1 MSFLEI
7 KNISKQFGDVYALK
21 EISFSVA
28 QGEIHAVCGENGAG
42 KSTLIKI
49 LNGVY
54 SSGNYEGNFSID
66 GNEIHFKNIHEAE
79 AAGVAVIHQE
89 LSLVKT
95 MSVAENIFLGNEP
108 SRFGIIQ
115 RHQIHVVAKKLLE
128 QVGLTVSPETEVSEL
143 GIGEQQLVEIAKALN
158 KNARLLILDEPTT
171 ALTETETEKLFDL
184 LQQLQT
190 SGVTIIYI
198 SHRLK
203 EIKSLCNRVTVLR
216 DGKFIATKVVV
227 YNINNSGTTQ
237 IQAEPNFSEKELIKL
252 MVGREITEL
261 YPKTQTKT
269 GLKVLELKNYS
280 LFDSSRK
287 RKIDSVNLEVRSGE
301 ILGIAGL
308 MGSGRTELLMGIIG
322 AWKGKQD
329 GEILFN
335 NKKVKFNSPAEAIAN
350 GIALVSEDRKR
361 LGLILPQSIRFNLN
375 LSTMKNISSVG
386 ILSGGKEMKRTLE
399 MIQQLSVK
407 TNSTETEVQQL
418 SGGNQQ
424 KVVIGKCLLVNPK
437 LLLLDEPTRG
447 IDVGA
452 RAEIYELM
460 NKLVNEGMAIIMVSS
475 DLSEVIGMSNRIV
488 VMNEGKISGDFSSG
502 VTQEEIMM
510 AATSEHQFEN

>member
-7 KNISKQFGDVYALK
+7 KKISKQFGSVYALK
-21 EISFSVA
+21 EISFDFE

-49 LNGVY
+49 LSGVY
-54 SSGNYEGNFSID
+54 SNGNYDGNFFIN

-79 AAGVAVIHQE
+79 ATGVAVIHQE

-95 MSVAENIFLGNEP
+95 MNVAENIFLGNEP

-115 RHQIHVVAKKLLE
+115 QHRIHSVAKKLLE
-128 QVGLTVSPETEVSEL
+128 QVGLSISPETEVSEL
-143 GIGEQQLVEIAKALN
+143 GIGEQQLIEIAKALN
-158 KNARLLILDEPTT
+158 KKARLLILDEPTT
-171 ALTETETEKLFDL
+171 ALTETETEKLFGL
-184 LQQLQT
+184 LRHLQL
-190 SGVTIIYI
+190 SGVTVIYI

-216 DGKFIATKVVV
+216 DGKFVATRSVH
-227 YNINNSGTTQ
+227 NI
-237 IQAEPNFSEKELIKL
+237 SENELIKL

-261 YPKTQTKT
+261 YPPHITRLQTEPNNI
-269 GLKVLELKNYS
+269 LKLKNYS
-280 LFDSSRK
+280 LFDLSGK
-287 RKIDSVNLEVRSGE
+287 KKIDSVNLEVHAGE

-322 AWKGKQD
+322 AWKGKQE

-350 GIALVSEDRKR
+350 GIALLSEDRKR

-375 LSTMKNISSVG
+375 LSTMKNISSGG
-386 ILSGGKEMKRTLE
+386 ILSGGKEIKRTLE

-407 TNSTETEVQQL
+407 TNSAETEVQQL

-424 KVVIGKCLLVNPK
+424 KVVIGKCLLINPK
-437 LLLLDEPTRG
+437 LLLL
-447 IDVGA
+447 
-452 RAEIYELM
+452 
-460 NKLVNEGMAIIMVSS
+460 
-475 DLSEVIGMSNRIV
+475 
-488 VMNEGKISGDFSSG
+488 
-502 VTQEEIMM
+502 
-510 AATSEHQFEN
+510 

>member
-7 KNISKQFGDVYALK
+7 KNISKQFGRVYALK
-21 EISFSVA
+21 EISFEVE

-49 LNGVY
+49 LSGVY
-54 SSGNYEGNFSID
+54 SSGNYEGSFFID

-79 AAGVAVIHQE
+79 ATGVAVIHQE

-108 SRFGIIQ
+108 SHVGIIQ
-115 RHQIHVVAKKLLE
+115 QHQIHSASKKLLE
-128 QVGLTVSPETEVSEL
+128 QVGLSISPETEVSEL
-143 GIGEQQLVEIAKALN
+143 GIGEQQLIEIAKALN
-158 KNARLLILDEPTT
+158 KKARLLILDEPTT
-171 ALTETETEKLFDL
+171 ALTETETGKLFGL
-184 LQQLQT
+184 LRQLQS
-190 SGVTIIYI
+190 SGVTVIYI

-216 DGKFIATKVVV
+216 DGKFVATRSVHD
-227 YNINNSGTTQ
+227 I
-237 IQAEPNFSEKELIKL
+237 SENELIKL

-261 YPKTQTKT
+261 YPPHITRLQTEPNNI
-269 GLKVLELKNYS
+269 LKLKNYS
-280 LFDSSRK
+280 LFDLSGK
-287 RKIDSVNLEVRSGE
+287 KKIDSVNLEVHAGE

-322 AWKGKQD
+322 ALKGKQE

-335 NKKVKFNSPAEAIAN
+335 NEKVKFNSPAEAIAK

-375 LSTMKNISSVG
+375 LSTMKNISNAG
-386 ILSGGKEMKRTLE
+386 ILSRGKEMKHTLE

-407 TNSTETEVQQL
+407 TNSSETEVQQL

-424 KVVIGKCLLVNPK
+424 KVVIGKCLLLNPK

-460 NKLVNEGMAIIMVSS
+460 HQLLQQGMAIIMVSS
-475 DLSEVIGMSNRIV
+475 DLPEVIGMSNRIV
-488 VMNEGKISGDFSSG
+488 VMNEGKICGEFSSG

-510 AATSEHQFEN
+510 AATGELIGVQ

>member
-7 KNISKQFGDVYALK
+7 KNISKQFGGVYALK
-21 EISFSVA
+21 EISFEVG

-42 KSTLIKI
+42 KSTLIKT
-49 LNGVY
+49 LSGVY

-66 GNEIHFKNIHEAE
+66 GNKIHFNNIHEAE

-89 LSLVKT
+89 LSLVKSMT
-95 MSVAENIFLGNEP
+95 VAENIFLGNEP

-115 RHQIHVVAKKLLE
+115 QHQIHSTTKKLLE
-128 QVGLTVSPETEVSEL
+128 QVGLTISPEIEVSEL

-158 KNARLLILDEPTT
+158 KKARLLILDEPTT
-171 ALTETETEKLFDL
+171 SLTETETEKLFGL
-184 LQQLQT
+184 LRQLQS
-190 SGVTIIYI
+190 SGVTVIYI

-203 EIKSLCNRVTVLR
+203 EIKTLCNRVTVLR
-216 DGKFIATKVVV
+216 DGKFI
-227 YNINNSGTTQ
+227 TTRAVAD
-237 IQAEPNFSEKELIKL
+237 ISEMELIKL
-252 MVGREITEL
+252 MVGREITDL
-261 YPKTQTKT
+261 YPKSAT
-269 GLKVLELKNYS
+269 GLITEQGDGAPVLTLKNYS
-280 LFDSSRK
+280 LFDSSGK
-287 RKIDSVNLEVRSGE
+287 KKIDSVNLEVHGGE

-322 AWKGKQD
+322 AWKGKQK

-375 LSTMKNISSVG
+375 LSTMKNISNAG
-386 ILSGGKEMKRTLE
+386 ILSGGKEMKHTLE

-407 TNSTETEVQQL
+407 TNSSETEVQQL

-460 NKLVNEGMAIIMVSS
+460 NQLLHQGMAIIMVSS
-475 DLSEVIGMSNRIV
+475 DLPEVIGMSNRIV
-488 VMNEGKISGDFSSG
+488 VMNEGKISGAFSSG
-502 VTQEEIMM
+502 ITQEEIMM
-510 AATSEHQFEN
+510 AATRELIDVQ

>member
-1 MSFLEI
+1 MNFLEI
-7 KNISKQFGDVYALK
+7 KNISKEFGGVYALK
-21 EISFSVA
+21 EISFGISK
-28 QGEIHAVCGENGAG
+28 GEIHAVCGENGAG

-49 LNGVY
+49 LSGVY
-54 SSGNYEGNFSID
+54 SSGNYEGSFFLE
-66 GNEIHFKNIHEAE
+66 GKEIHFRNIRDAE
-79 AAGVAVIHQE
+79 VSGVAVIHQE
-89 LSLVKT
+89 LSLVKNMT
-95 MSVAENIFLGNEP
+95 VAENIFLGNEI
-108 SRFGIIQ
+108 SSFGIIQ
-115 RHQIHVVAKKLLE
+115 RHQIHSATKKLLV
-128 QVGLTVSPETEVSEL
+128 QVGLSISLETEVSEL

-158 KNARLLILDEPTT
+158 KKAQLLILDEPTT
-171 ALTETETEKLFDL
+171 ALTETETEKLFGL
-184 LQQLQT
+184 LRQLQ
-190 SGVTIIYI
+190 SDGVTVIYI

-216 DGKFIATKVVV
+216 DGKFIATRVVGQV
-227 YNINNSGTTQ
+227 TNNGNDS
-237 IQAEPNFSEKELIKL
+237 ISEKELIQL

-261 YPKTQTKT
+261 YPKSESEI
-269 GLKVLELKNYS
+269 GEIILELKDFS
-280 LFDSSRK
+280 LYDSLSK
-287 RKIDSVNLEVRSGE
+287 KKIDSVNLKVHSGE

-322 AWKGKQD
+322 ASNAKQT
-329 GEILFN
+329 GEIFFH
-335 NKKVKFNSPAEAIAN
+335 NKKVKFNSTSEALAN

-375 LSTMKNISSVG
+375 LSTMKNISSAG

-407 TNSTETEVQQL
+407 TNSSETEVQHL

-460 NKLVNEGMAIIMVSS
+460 NQLVRQGMAIIMVSS
-475 DLSEVIGMSNRIV
+475 DLSEVIGMSNRIA
-488 VMNEGKISGDFSSG
+488 VMHEGKITGEFSSS

-510 AATSEHQFEN
+510 AATGEILI

>member
-7 KNISKQFGDVYALK
+7 KNISKQFGGDYALK
-21 EISFSVA
+21 EISFSLE

-49 LNGVY
+49 LSGVY
-54 SSGNYEGNFSID
+54 SSGNYEGSFFID

-79 AAGVAVIHQE
+79 ATGVAVIHQE

-108 SRFGIIQ
+108 SHFGIIQ
-115 RHQIHVVAKKLLE
+115 QHQIHSTSKKLLE
-128 QVGLTVSPETEVSEL
+128 QVGLSISPETEVSEL
-143 GIGEQQLVEIAKALN
+143 GIGEQQLIEIAKALN
-158 KNARLLILDEPTT
+158 KKARLLILDEPTT
-171 ALTETETEKLFDL
+171 ALTETETEKLFGL
-184 LQQLQT
+184 LRHLQL
-190 SGVTIIYI
+190 SCVTVIYI

-216 DGKFIATKVVV
+216 DGKFVATRSVHD
-227 YNINNSGTTQ
+227 I
-237 IQAEPNFSEKELIKL
+237 SENELIKL

-261 YPKTQTKT
+261 YPKSATRLKT
-269 GLKVLELKNYS
+269 ELGDGAPILTLINYS
-280 LFDSSRK
+280 LFDSTGK
-287 RKIDSVNLEVRSGE
+287 KKIDSLNIEVHAGE

-322 AWKGKQD
+322 ALKGKQE

-335 NKKVKFNSPAEAIAN
+335 NEKVKFNSPAIAIAK

-361 LGLILPQSIRFNLN
+361 LGLILPQNIRFNLN
-375 LSTMKNISSVG
+375 LSTMKNISSGG

-407 TNSTETEVQQL
+407 TNSSETEVQQL

-460 NKLVNEGMAIIMVSS
+460 NQLLQQGLAIIMVSS
-475 DLSEVIGMSNRIV
+475 DLPEVIGMSNRIV
-488 VMNEGKISGDFSSG
+488 VMSDGKITGAFSSD
-502 VTQEEIMM
+502 VTQEEIMI
-510 AATSEHQFEN
+510 AATGELIGVQ